1 MLIFTEHNT
10 PRLRYVLDFIFREGF
25 GMDFRITGD
34 PEEFRAEEGPKI
46 SYSDLRS
53 GDPGT
58 GYPGTGDPDS
68 GDPGTGDALRIPAS
82 GLLAE
87 TGVSAMD
94 PGLNK
99 NGSVPVLFT
108 AGPDNPSPNRTDNLQ
123 HPGNAGTDFD
133 LFAAVFYMISRY
145 EEYLPFEGDRYGR
158 FPAGESLAGKHGF
171 LEMPVVDLWLEDL
184 REKLKKRFRNLQLA
198 SAAFQF
204 QPTCDID
211 LPFAFLHRGMFR
223 TLGAGI
229 RAGLK
234 NGPEQRQLRRQVLGG
249 EAKDPFDTYSEM
261 ETIHS
266 RHGVRP
272 KIFFLTAKYGKY
284 DKSISPKSAAFRELV
299 KQSMNYADVGIHPS
313 FRASDSPAELQREVR
328 MLTGITEQKISR
340 SRQHYLRFSL
350 PGSYQD
356 YLAAGIREEYSM
368 GFASAAGFRAGTARP
383 FFFYDLLKEEV
394 TPLRVFPFQVMD
406 RTLKDYMKLDPR
418 QAMERILSLADAV
431 RKTGGTFSSIWHN
444 DAFSDYG
451 EWNGWKDV
459 YLQMMEALL
468 K

>member
-123 HPGNAGTDFD
+123 HPGNAGPDFD

-184 REKLKKRFRNLQLA
+184 RGKLKKRFRNLQLA
-198 SAAFQF
+198 PAAFQF

>member
-123 HPGNAGTDFD
+123 HPGNAGPDFD

-234 NGPEQRQLRRQVLGG
+234 NSPEQRQLRRQVLGG

>member
-1 MLIFTEHNT
+1 MLIYTEHNT
-10 PRLRYVLDFIFREGF
+10 PRLEYLLNFIFREGF

-34 PEEFRAEEGPKI
+34 PEEFRAQGGPKI
-46 SYSDLRS
+46 SYSNSRP
-53 GDPGT
+53 GD
-58 GYPGTGDPDS
+58 S
-68 GDPGTGDALRIPAS
+68 GTGDALRIPAS

-87 TGVSAMD
+87 TGVHATD
-94 PGLNK
+94 PGPVM
-99 NGSVPVLFT
+99 NGSAPVLFT
-108 AGPDNPSPNRTDNLQ
+108 AGQFSPD
-123 HPGNAGTDFD
+123 PGNAGPDFD

-158 FPAGESLAGKHGF
+158 FPAGESLAGKHGI

-418 QAMERILSLADAV
+418 QALERILSLADAV
-431 RKTGGTFSSIWHN
+431 RRTGGTFSSIWHN

-459 YLQMMEALL
+459 YLQMMEALS